1 MSRLPNPG
9 GDNGQW
15 GVILNDFL
23 SVTHATDGTINPGVV
38 TKANL
43 VTAVQTSLGKAD
55 TALQSVT
62 KSDVGLANVD
72 NTSDLNKPIS
82 TATQTALNGKIGS
95 SNGTILN
102 DIVVTQAQMDALI
115 ANGTAVVTTRYTIV
129 G

>member
-23 SVTHATDGTINPGVV
+23 SVTHATDGTVNPGVI

-43 VTAVQTSLGKAD
+43 VAAVQTSLGKAD

-115 ANGTAVVTTRYTIV
+115 ANGTAVATTRYTIV

>member
-23 SVTHATDGTINPGVV
+23 SVTHATDGTVNPGVI

-43 VTAVQTSLGKAD
+43 VAAVQTSLGKAD

-82 TATQTALNGKIGS
+82 TAAQTALNGKIGS

-115 ANGTAVVTTRYTIV
+115 ANGTAVATTRYTIV